1 MPLSAPTSKTTYPL
15 KLAAPDVAW
24 AVLAPFVA
32 LFLRE
37 PKLVGVGGDIEIGAE
52 IYVFALMTVACALP
66 AFALLRI
73 NDVVGGVVSGRDVR
87 RICGASLIASV
98 GSAALT
104 FMVNRLDTIPRSTPL
119 IYFIVLV
126 IGLLILRAIGA
137 TGGQQVSAAAPWRVE
152 THVRRVI
159 FIGVDRFS
167 SMVIRLTDC
176 QTPRT
181 IEIAAA
187 LDPQARLSG
196 RTVNG
201 VQIVGGPEDLRS
213 VDRGI
218 SRPRRRRRRSLG
230 MRRPAVIVGADEKRS
245 GRNLPCAGREAV
257 GAVRGAES
265 RAGAV
270 SCALG
275 ARSRRRFRAVSGY
288 FKFKRVF
295 DIVASATLMVVL
307 SPLALV
313 VAAVVA
319 FDVGAPVIFWQER
332 LGRGGRKFLLY
343 KFRTYSAPFDRK
355 GRPLVGD
362 ERLSKIGRF
371 VRMTRLD
378 EIPQLLN
385 VLQGDMS
392 LIGPRPLLPV
402 DQPAD
407 PKTRLMVRPGV
418 TGWAQVNGGNLVTPE
433 EKDALDSWYIRHAS
447 ISLDLDI
454 GLRTLAYFM
463 QGERKGRSA
472 IDAALTWRSK
482 AQRNRWAPVRRAR
495 FRQQRTSGAARA
507 DALARAGERLATL
520 TAPQA

>member
-1 MPLSAPTSKTTYPL
+1 MRLSAPTSKTTYSL
-15 KLAAPDVAW
+15 KLAAADVLW
-24 AVLAPFVA
+24 AILAPFVA
-32 LFLRE
+32 LALRE
-37 PKLVGVGGDIEIGAE
+37 PKLVGYGGDIEMGVE
-52 IYVFALMTVACALP
+52 IYTFALMTVACALP

-73 NDVVGGVVSGRDVR
+73 NDFVGGVVSGRDVR
-87 RICGASLIASV
+87 RICAASLIAAV

-104 FMVNRLDTIPRSTPL
+104 FVVNRLDTVPRSTPL
-119 IYFIVLV
+119 IYFVVLA

-137 TGGQQVSAAAPWRVE
+137 TGGQQVSAATPWRVE

-159 FIGVDRFS
+159 LVGVDRFS

-213 VDRGI
+213 VVEEYRVHGVGVDEVWVCDDLLSSSDRTK
-218 SRPRRRRRRSLG
+218 SSLVETCHAMG
-230 MRRPAVIVGADEKRS
+230 LKLSALSSAL
-245 GRNLPCAGREAV
+245 NLEP
-257 GAVRGAES
+257 
-265 RAGAV
+265 
-270 SCALG
+270 
-275 ARSRRRFRAVSGY
+275 ARSHAPWVVDSAAAAAAPLSGY

-295 DIVASATLMVVL
+295 DIVAAAALMVVL
-307 SPLALV
+307 SPIALI
-313 VAAVVA
+313 VAAIVA

-362 ERLSKIGRF
+362 ERLSKVGRF

-378 EIPQLLN
+378 EFPQLLN

-392 LIGPRPLLPV
+392 LIGPRPLLPI

-447 ISLDLDI
+447 IGLDLDI

-472 IDAALTWRSK
+472 IDEALTWRSK
-482 AQRNRWAPVRRAR
+482 AREIDGRLFAEAA
-495 FRQQRTSGAARA
+495 FAARPEPTPP
-507 DALARAGERLATL
+507 LREPVNVSLH
-520 TAPQA
+520 

>member
-1 MPLSAPTSKTTYPL
+1 MPLSAPTSKTTLPL
-15 KLAAPDVAW
+15 KLAAPDVVW
-24 AVLAPFVA
+24 ALMAPFVA
-32 LFLRE
+32 LALRE
-37 PKLVGVGGDIEIGAE
+37 PKLVGVGGDAEISTE

-87 RICGASLIASV
+87 RICAASIVASA
-98 GSAALT
+98 GSAMLT

-119 IYFIVLV
+119 IYFIVLF
-126 IGLLILRAIGA
+126 IGLLGLRAVGA
-137 TGGQQVSAAAPWRVE
+137 TGGQQTTASTPWRVQ

-159 FIGVDRFS
+159 LIGVDRFS

-176 QTPRT
+176 QSPRT

-213 VDRGI
+213 VIEEYRVHGVGVDEVWVCDDLLTSSARTKT
-218 SRPRRRRRRSLG
+218 SLVETCHALG
-230 MRRPAVIVGADEKRS
+230 VKLSALSSALNLEPAQSHAPWAYD
-245 GRNLPCAGREAV
+245 P
-257 GAVRGAES
+257 
-265 RAGAV
+265 GAV
-270 SCALG
+270 SVPL
-275 ARSRRRFRAVSGY
+275 SGY

-295 DIVASATLMVVL
+295 DIAAAAALMIAL
-307 SPLALV
+307 SPLALI
-313 VAAVVA
+313 VAGIVA
-319 FDVGAPVIFWQER
+319 YDVGTPVIFWQER
-332 LGRGGRKFLLY
+332 LGRGGHKFLLY
-343 KFRTYSAPFDRK
+343 KFRTYSAPFDRR

-447 ISLDLDI
+447 ITLDLDI

-472 IDAALTWRSK
+472 IDAALVWRRK
-482 AQRNRWAPVRRAR
+482 AREIDGRLFAEPAFAND
-495 FRQQRTSGAARA
+495 GHAARS
-507 DALARAGERLATL
+507 EP
-520 TAPQA
+520 APLREQANVSLH